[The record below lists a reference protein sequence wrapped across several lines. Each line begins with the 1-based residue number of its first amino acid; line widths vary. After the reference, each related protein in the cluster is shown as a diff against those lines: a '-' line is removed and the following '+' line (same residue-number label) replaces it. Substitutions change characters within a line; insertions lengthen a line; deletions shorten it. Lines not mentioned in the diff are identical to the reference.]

1 MRVRGKVARRRDS
14 GKNLVLLLGWLFKQ
28 EVCHTPHA
36 HEGVIV
42 RLQKVL
48 EIDVF
53 HLGHGM
59 MR

>member
-14 GKNLVLLLGWLFKQ
+14 GKNLGFFMWWLFKQ
-28 EVCHTPHA
+28 EVCHTPQA

-53 HLGHGM
+53 HLGNA
-59 MR
+59 R